1 MKGTK
6 YETPAP
12 GTADRAGRM
21 GRIMRRRHPCL
32 ALALLLLAG
41 SAAAGAAETPAGGEK
56 AASTVLLLTSPR
68 RGELENLARLVERGW
83 LSVAGLRVIGIH
95 HRDEYTDYGAARR
108 WLEQEGPDWMRL
120 RELDCALDPERVF
133 QRNGCSQSFAALFA
147 ESDGLLL
154 TGGPDI
160 PPALYGR
167 PTRPVSS
174 ISDPPRHRFE
184 IALLVQLLVGDEKA
198 DRAPLLAKR
207 PRYLV
212 LGICLGMQTLN
223 VALGGTLHQDIPTRV
238 YGLDSLEAYA
248 KLPAARR
255 HRSVAAQLDPA
266 SGVGWGQLHP
276 IALRDHRLVR
286 ELVAARRPVTVL
298 SLHHQ
303 ALAELGA
310 GLEVWASSPDGK
322 VIEGVAH
329 QRYPHVLGVQF
340 HPEKRVLYDP
350 ERTYRRAPGAE
361 PKNFAA
367 AHLSTDPRA
376 RRFHHNFWKL
386 ISALLARSAAA
397 GG

>member
-1 MKGTK
+1 
-6 YETPAP
+6 
-12 GTADRAGRM
+12 
-21 GRIMRRRHPCL
+21 MRPRPPCL
-32 ALALLLLAG
+32 ALVLLLLAG
-41 SAAAGAAETPAGGEK
+41 STAAGAAETAPGGDK
-56 AASTVLLLTSPR
+56 APSTVLLVTSPR

-83 LSVAGLRVIGIH
+83 LNVAGLRLIGIH

-108 WLEQEGPDWMRL
+108 WLEREGPDWMEL
-120 RELDCALDPERVF
+120 RALDCALEPKRVF
-133 QRNGCSQSFAALFA
+133 RRNGCSQTFAALFA

-184 IALLVQLLVGDEKA
+184 IALLVRLLVGDADAGQKA
-198 DRAPLLAKR
+198 LLAER

-248 KLPAARR
+248 ELPASRR

-276 IALRDHRLVR
+276 IALRDHRLVH
-286 ELVAARRPVTVL
+286 ELVKTRRPVTVL

-303 ALAELGA
+303 AVDELGA
-310 GLEVWASSPDGK
+310 GLEVWASSLDGK
-322 VIEGVAH
+322 VIEGLAH
-329 QRYPHVLGVQF
+329 RRYPHVLGVQF

-350 ERTYRRAPGAE
+350 ERTYRRAPGAQPE
-361 PKNFAA
+361 NFAA
-367 AHLSTDPRA
+367 AHLSTNPRS

-397 GG
+397 GD